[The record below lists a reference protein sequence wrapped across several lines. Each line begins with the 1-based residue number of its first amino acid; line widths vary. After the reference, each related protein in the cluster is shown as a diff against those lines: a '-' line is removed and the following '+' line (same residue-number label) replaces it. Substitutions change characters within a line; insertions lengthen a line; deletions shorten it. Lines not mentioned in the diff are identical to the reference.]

1 MNQCSYQ
8 NLNSAIRQI
17 CVWILHLFKK
27 VNRGCSLCDNWQ
39 NKASDK
45 KPRFNF
51 LYRSNYRLWR
61 QCVTSTAGAAHFL
74 SATLDQ
80 RTGRIDARVRKK
92 GQEELSLFMSTLDT
106 ICTRDVPLGLRSHIT
121 STVCSP
127 EMSHFLKLTRE
138 PLQSLAPLSTIS
150 LSLAPKDRPSF
161 FAIMFLV

>member
-1 MNQCSYQ
+1 MFF
-8 NLNSAIRQI
+8 
-17 CVWILHLFKK
+17 VWQLKK
-27 VNRGCSLCDNWQ
+27 QSIWQ
-39 NKASDK
+39 EATVQ
-45 KPRFNF
+45 F
-51 LYRSNYRLWR
+51 LYRSNYRLWL

-127 EMSHFLKLTRE
+127 EMSHFLKLTGE

-150 LSLAPKDRPSF
+150 LSLTPKDRPVFCHYVFSF
-161 FAIMFLV
+161 RFLVESWNTFRKSRLH